1 MAQVSLPLRPRTG
14 WRARTA
20 SGEETRAG
28 LLSISPW
35 LIGFLIF
42 TAGPLIAS
50 LVLSFTRYDVISS
63 PRWIGLANYRRAFT
77 TDPYFFKALWN
88 SVFYTALYVPLH
100 VVTAL
105 GAALLLDRA
114 RRATGFFRTLFYL
127 PSITPGVAT
136 ALLWLWILNPN
147 DGLVNR
153 TIRFFHLPA
162 PQWTAEP
169 TPMKVAIVIQACWGL
184 GGAMLLFLAGLKN
197 VPVVL
202 YEAAALDGAT
212 GWQRFRHVTMPM
224 LSSVTFFVATMSLI
238 AALQVFLPAYVMFGD
253 DGGNRNGALFYGL
266 IIFREAFKYFHMGY
280 AAALAWLLFIVIG
293 VVTACQFYA
302 SRRWVY
308 YETEVK

>member
-1 MAQVSLPLRPRTG
+1 MAQMTLPDRRRAG
-14 WRARTA
+14 WGARTA
-20 SGEETRAG
+20 TGEEARAG
-28 LLSISPW
+28 LAAISPW
-35 LIGFLIF
+35 LIGFVIF

-50 LVLSFTRYDVISS
+50 LFLSFTRYDVIR
-63 PRWIGLANYRRAFT
+63 PARWVGFDNYERAFT
-77 TDPYFFKALWN
+77 TDPYFWRALGN
-88 SVFYTALYVPLH
+88 SVFYTVVYVPLH
-100 VVTAL
+100 VATAL

-127 PSITPGVAT
+127 PSMTPGVAT
-136 ALLWLWILNPN
+136 AILWLWILNPN

-153 TIRFFHLPA
+153 TLRFLQLPA

-169 TPMKVAIVIQACWGL
+169 TPMKMAIVIQACWGL

-197 VPVVL
+197 VPVSL
-202 YEAAALDGAT
+202 YEAAALDGAN

-238 AALQVFLPAYVMFGD
+238 GALQVFLPAYVMFGD

-266 IIFREAFKYFHMGY
+266 LLFREAFQYFHMGY

-293 VVTACQFYA
+293 IFTAFQFYA
-302 SRRWVY
+302 SKRWVY